1 MTRNQ
6 LFSLHGRTALIT
18 GSTRG
23 IGAALA
29 EGLARAGADIVLNG
43 TTETGVADA
52 VIRLSA
58 SVPDVRVSGR
68 AFDITDDAAV
78 EAAIA
83 ATEAEHGPIDIL
95 VNNAGIQHRVPM
107 VDLDVADWDRVVT
120 VNLTAP
126 FLVGRAVAKR
136 MLTRGAGKIINICSI
151 QADLARP
158 SIAPYTA
165 TKGGLRNLTRAMTA
179 EWAKHGL
186 QINGIAPGYIRTEMT
201 QALIDDPAFNSW
213 VVGRTP
219 AERWGE
225 VEDLI
230 GPAVWLASDAS
241 AYVNGQL
248 VFVDGGMSVVV

>member
-1 MTRNQ
+1 MTES
-6 LFSLHGRTALIT
+6 LFTLRGKTALIT

-29 EGLARAGADIVLNG
+29 EGLARAGAHVVING
-43 TTETGVADA
+43 TTDAGVADA
-52 VIRLSA
+52 VERLAA
-58 SVPDVRVSGR
+58 SVPDVTVSGR

-83 ATEAEHGPIDIL
+83 TIESEQGPIDIL

-107 VDLDVADWDRVVT
+107 VDLDVADWDRVVA

-126 FLVGRAVAKR
+126 FLVGRAVARR
-136 MLTRGAGKIINICSI
+136 MLPRGAGKIINICSI
-151 QADLARP
+151 QTDLARP

-225 VEDLI
+225 VQDLI

-241 AYVNGQL
+241 AYVNGQV

>member
-1 MTRNQ
+1 MTHS
-6 LFSLHGRTALIT
+6 LFSLRGRTALIT

-43 TTETGVADA
+43 TTVEGVEAA
-52 VIRLSA
+52 VARLRA
-58 SVPDVRVSGR
+58 TVPDVRVSGR
-68 AFDITDDAAV
+68 AFDITDDVAV
-78 EAAIA
+78 EAAVA
-83 ATEAEHGPIDIL
+83 AIEAEHDPVDIL

-107 VDLDVADWDRVVT
+107 VDLDVADWDRVVA

-126 FLVGRAVAKR
+126 FLVGRAVARR

-151 QADLARP
+151 QTDLARP

-179 EWAKHGL
+179 EWASQGL

-201 QALIDDPAFNSW
+201 QALIDDPAFNAW

-225 VEDLI
+225 VQDLI

-241 AYVNGQL
+241 AYVNGQV

>member
-1 MTRNQ
+1 MTHSP
-6 LFSLHGRTALIT
+6 FSLAGRTALIT

-43 TTETGVADA
+43 TTTGGVDRA
-52 VIRLSA
+52 VEALSA
-58 SVPDVRVSGR
+58 AVPDVRITGR

-78 EAAIA
+78 EAAVA
-83 ATEAEHGPIDIL
+83 AIEAETGPIDVL
-95 VNNAGIQHRVPM
+95 VNNAGIQHRQPL
-107 VDLDVADWDRVVT
+107 VDLDVADWDRVVA

-126 FLVGRAVAKR
+126 FLVGRSVARR
-136 MLTRGAGKIINICSI
+136 MLERGAGKIINICSI
-151 QADLARP
+151 QTDLARP
-158 SIAPYTA
+158 TIAPYTA
-165 TKGGLRNLTRAMTA
+165 TKGGLRNLTRGMTA

-225 VEDLI
+225 VQDLI
-230 GPAVWLASDAS
+230 GPAVWLASHAS
-241 AYVNGQL
+241 AYVNGQ
-248 VFVDGGMSVVV
+248 VIFVDGGMSVVV

>member
-1 MTRNQ
+1 MTDS
-6 LFSLHGRTALIT
+6 LFSLRGKTALIT

-29 EGLARAGADIVLNG
+29 EGLARSGADIVING
-43 TTETGVADA
+43 TTDAGVADA
-52 VIRLSA
+52 VARLAA
-58 SVPDVRVSGR
+58 SVPEVTVSGR
-68 AFDITDDAAV
+68 AFDITDDVAV
-78 EAAIA
+78 EDAIA
-83 ATEAEHGPIDIL
+83 AIESDQGPIDIL
-95 VNNAGIQHRVPM
+95 VNNAGIQHRVPL
-107 VDLDVADWDRVVT
+107 VDLDVADWERVVA

-126 FLVGRAVAKR
+126 FLVGRAVARR

-151 QADLARP
+151 QTDLARP

-225 VEDLI
+225 VQDLI

-241 AYVNGQL
+241 AYVNGQV